1 MAYNLKEKVK
11 AGVSSIISSGVI
23 PGTVQLTPSGQII
36 ILHRDCQT
44 TGGYP
49 RILQLAEK
57 SLNNLSQLRTGHK
70 IKFQIVNL

>member
-1 MAYNLKEKVK
+1 MAYNLKEKIE
-11 AGVSSIISSGVI
+11 AGVPSIISSGVI

-49 RILQLAEK
+49 RIFQLDER
-57 SLNNLSQLRTGHK
+57 SLNNLAQLRIGDK
-70 IKFQIVNL
+70 IKFELVAL